1 MQSNNKKKIC
11 IVVSSLGRGG
21 AQKASATL
29 SKMLHGLGYNVHIV
43 SVLNKV
49 EYDYRGT
56 LFNLGALKDSNDT
69 FLGRIDR
76 LRKFKQY
83 LKQHQFDCVIDNRAR
98 VSAYRAFLVSK
109 FVYKNVRVIYA
120 IHNYKTS
127 HVFSKYNWLSRW
139 LYKNENMVAVSKE
152 ARDKFKHKFK
162 LNTIDTI
169 YNAFD
174 TEAAN
179 AKNDSATPDTL
190 NLDQYIIFFGRIND
204 KHKNLKLLLEAYKQS
219 KLSSLHY
226 KLLILG
232 DGENIEEIKDYA
244 EQLNLK
250 TDVVFKSYVVNPSN
264 LVRNARFT
272 VLTSRHEGFPMV
284 LIESLSLE
292 TPVVAVD
299 CKSGPKEVIVN
310 GGNGLLVEN
319 YNANAFA
326 EAMNRLVEDEQL
338 YQTCKQNAKQSIA
351 RFSMDSIAK
360 DWKHYIEA
368 L

>member
-43 SVLNKV
+43 SVLNQV
-49 EYDYRGT
+49 EYDYKGT
-56 LFNLGALKDSNDT
+56 LFNLGALKDEKDT

-83 LKQHQFDCVIDNRAR
+83 LKMHQFDCVIDNRAR

-109 FVYKNVRVIYA
+109 FVYRNVPVVYV

-127 HVFSKYNWLSRW
+127 HAFSKYNSLSKW
-139 LYKNENMVAVSKE
+139 LYKNENMIAVSNE
-152 ARDKFKHKFK
+152 ARDKFKQKFNLK
-162 LNTIDTI
+162 NITTI

-174 TEAAN
+174 GGSTNNTNESIIPQA
-179 AKNDSATPDTL
+179 L
-190 NLDQYIIFFGRIND
+190 GLDKYIIFFGRIKD
-204 KHKNLKLLLEAYKQS
+204 KHKNLRLLLDAYKVS
-219 KLSSLHY
+219 KLSQLDY

-232 DGENIEEIKDYA
+232 DGENVDEIKDYA
-244 EQLNLK
+244 IQLNLK
-250 TDVVFKSYVVNPSN
+250 TNVVFKSYVVNPAN

-272 VLTSRHEGFPMV
+272 VLTSRYEGFPMV
-284 LIESLSLE
+284 LIESLSLK
-292 TPVVAVD
+292 TPVIAVD
-299 CKSGPKEVIVN
+299 CKSGPKEVIINEV
-310 GGNGLLVEN
+310 NGLLVEN
-319 YNANAFA
+319 YKVNAFA
-326 EAMNRLVEDEQL
+326 EAMNRFIENETVYE
-338 YQTCKQNAKQSIA
+338 TCKQNAKQSIT

-360 DWKHYIEA
+360 DWKQYIEQF
-368 L
+368 